1 MERNA
6 RPYKAMIWTPDQQVP
21 GKEVEI
27 VADSLDDAKEKLE
40 AEYGKGNVYY
50 LRNEEDAAKPR

>member
-1 MERNA
+1 MS
-6 RPYKAMIWTPDQQVP
+6 RPKLYKAMIWTPDPNVP
-21 GKEVEI
+21 GKPVEI
-27 VADSLDDAKEKLE
+27 LAESLDDAQAKLE